1 MAMLTKP
8 QLIKALNTGDFEGAV
23 KELRRYGSIIRDVS
37 WDCDE
42 GFYKG
47 ANRCLHIDYKGL
59 FWRVSMLNGEVREVG
74 YTKKI
79 TG

>member
-1 MAMLTKP
+1 MAMLTKT
-8 QLIKALNTGDFEGAV
+8 QLTKNINNGDFDGV
-23 KELRRYGSIIRDVS
+23 TKELRRYGSIIRDVS

-47 ANRCLHIDYKGL
+47 ANRCFHVDHKGL
-59 FWRVSMLNGEVREVG
+59 LWRVLMLNGEVREVS

>member
-1 MAMLTKP
+1 MAMLTKT
-8 QLIKALNTGDFEGAV
+8 QLTKNINSGDFDGV
-23 KELRRYGSIIRDVS
+23 TKELRRYGKIIRDVS
-37 WDCDE
+37 WDYDE

-47 ANRCLHIDYKGL
+47 ANRCFHVDYKGL
-59 FWRVSMLNGEVREVG
+59 FWGISMLNGEVREVS